1 MNTKEFRSAV
11 FGEIEQWGKDNFPNL
26 PIVYENGPVP
36 DEDKIG
42 PLWLDVSVRW
52 YGSQQM
58 TVGEVVTGRYTGVIA
73 VLAFYREGQGTAT
86 VDDVLDSLEQNL
98 RTRRFGSATIQFP
111 EHYTPTRLAGWYK
124 AGLMFPFRL
133 DRT

>member
-1 MNTKEFRSAV
+1 MKTKEFRSAV
-11 FGEIEQWGKDNFPNL
+11 FGEIEQWGKEKFPAL
-26 PIVYENGPVP
+26 PIIYENGPVP

-58 TVGEVVTGRYTGVIA
+58 TVGEVVVGRYTGV
-73 VLAFYREGQGTAT
+73 VSVRTFYREGQGTAA
-86 VDDVLDSLEQNL
+86 VDDLLDSLEQHL
-98 RTRRFGSATIQFP
+98 RNRRLGSSTIQFP
-111 EHYTPTRLAGWYK
+111 EPYTPTTVRGWHK